1 MGEAVDDATTLCLAC
16 GICCEGVL
24 HNHAVAAP
32 EELERIARLG
42 IGLHEK
48 REYPAFALPCPCH
61 VDRCCTVYD
70 QRPKACGVYK
80 CSLLQAAQE
89 GKRSFSEAHRIVEQV
104 REVLGRIYGT
114 IGSREQ
120 ELRIWDQ
127 ARNFLS
133 ERREESAS
141 EDAFRRG
148 NAALLLDLNVLALLC
163 GRHFEPENFE
173 GAWTWDSVE
182 SGEGTMVSAA
192 LATSR

>member
-1 MGEAVDDATTLCLAC
+1 MGEAVDDATALCLAC

-24 HNHAVAAP
+24 HNHATAVP
-32 EELERIARLG
+32 EEIERIERLG
-42 IGLHEK
+42 ISLYEK
-48 REYPAFALPCPCH
+48 RDYPAFALPCPCH
-61 VDRCCTVYD
+61 VNHRCAVYD

-89 GKRSFSEAHRIVEQV
+89 GKRSFSEALRIVEQA
-104 REVLGRIYGT
+104 REVMGRIYET
-114 IGSREQ
+114 IGHRDQ
-120 ELRIWDQ
+120 GLRIWDQ

-133 ERREESAS
+133 ERREESVS

-148 NAALLLDLNVLALLC
+148 NAALLLDLNVLALVC

-182 SGEGTMVSAA
+182 SDEGTMVSAA

>member
-1 MGEAVDDATTLCLAC
+1 MSEVVDDTTTLCLAC

-24 HNHAVAAP
+24 HNHATADA
-32 EELERIARLG
+32 EELKRIEGLG
-42 IGLHEK
+42 VSLYEK
-48 REYPAFALPCPCH
+48 QDYPAFALPCPCH

-70 QRPKACGVYK
+70 QRPAACEAYK

-89 GKRSFSEAHRIVEQV
+89 GKRSFSEAHRIVEQA
-104 REVLGRIYGT
+104 REVMGRIYET
-114 IGSREQ
+114 IGRRDK

-148 NAALLLDLNVLALLC
+148 NAALMLDLNVLALLC

-182 SGEGTMVSAA
+182 SGDGTMGSTA
-192 LATSR
+192 LSTSR

>member
-1 MGEAVDDATTLCLAC
+1 MGEAVDDATDLCLAC

-24 HNHAVAAP
+24 HNHATAVP
-32 EELERIARLG
+32 EELERIERLG
-42 IGLHEK
+42 ISLYEK
-48 REYPAFALPCPCH
+48 REYSAFALPCSCH
-61 VDRCCTVYD
+61 VGQRCMVYE
-70 QRPKACGVYK
+70 QRPTACGAYK

-89 GKRSFSEAHRIVEQV
+89 GVRSFSEAHRVVEQA
-104 REVLGRIYGT
+104 REVMGQIYGA
-114 IGSREQ
+114 IGHRDQ
-120 ELRIWDQ
+120 GLRIWDQ
-127 ARNFLS
+127 ARDFLS
-133 ERREESAS
+133 ERRKESVS